1 MPPTLASSRGCC
13 CCCFSRHSVLYLQ
26 ASACELPPSAKLRY
40 YYTAFF
46 SFNWLAFACLRPPRY
61 AQSSVATT
69 YKYVDPAARTEC
81 CCCVCR
87 APHATAHC
95 AAVGH
100 TVPFAITCYWQR
112 PLPLLK
118 EGRSTLNSTT
128 TASSAVPRQ
137 AARRGAR
144 CLSKDDSLLE
154 LSDDLDAKEN

>member
-1 MPPTLASSRGCC
+1 M
-13 CCCFSRHSVLYLQ
+13 LYLQ

-69 YKYVDPAARTEC
+69 YKYVDPPAAKLL
-81 CCCVCR
+81 CV
-87 APHATAHC
+87 PPPLLLLLATASASFEGRKEHIKLDDNGIVGC
-95 AAVGH
+95 AAAG
-100 TVPFAITCYWQR
+100 
-112 PLPLLK
+112 
-118 EGRSTLNSTT
+118 S
-128 TASSAVPRQ
+128 
-137 AARRGAR
+137 AARRSAR